1 MSAGCVQFERLVNF
15 QFLNKDQLKLA
26 EDFVIEMMSNQECEE
41 YYFDMFEFIQKC
53 HKVFKKQ
60 SYTKLGLT
68 VCNKKVVDFV
78 ADAEHKDCHCSSVSF
93 NTSLLS

>member
-1 MSAGCVQFERLVNF
+1 MSADCVQFERLVNF

-53 HKVFKKQ
+53 YKV
-60 SYTKLGLT
+60 SRNSLT
-68 VCNKKVVDFV
+68 LN
-78 ADAEHKDCHCSSVSF
+78 SV
-93 NTSLLS
+93 